1 MRNRDNDIF
10 GIYANFLKVLG
21 VAFLLFLLKYVA
33 IALIAIGLIVA
44 LFYWIKEYFTE

>member
-1 MRNRDNDIF
+1 MRNRDNDPIS
-10 GIYANFLKVLG
+10 IYANFLKVLG

-33 IALIAIGLIVA
+33 IALGAIGLIVA